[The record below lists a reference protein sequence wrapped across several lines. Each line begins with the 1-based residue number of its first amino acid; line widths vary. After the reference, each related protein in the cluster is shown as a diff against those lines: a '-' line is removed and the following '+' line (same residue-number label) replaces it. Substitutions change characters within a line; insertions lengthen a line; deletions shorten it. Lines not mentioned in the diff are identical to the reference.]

1 MPGGSV
7 RRTHSEFYRGNLYCD
22 TAMRVMELQPIITN
36 KNGRETVMET
46 QNTYAEETEV
56 EIDLWALFGAIR
68 KNIAVII
75 LATVAA
81 AIVTYLGTVLFIT
94 PTYDSTTKI
103 YVLNKQD
110 DSMSTVTYN
119 DLQTAT
125 QLTKDYMELVTT
137 RPVLEEVIS
146 SLGLDDVTYEDLK
159 GQITVS
165 TATDGRI
172 ISITAT
178 DKDPGQAKNIADSVR
193 NSVSAQILQVMNVE
207 AVNVVEEANLPEQK
221 ARPSNVKNAALGGIL
236 GLFIALAAVVLKT
249 ILDDRIKTEEDVE
262 RYLQLSVLGTI
273 PLEEQG
279 VKKSMK
285 KSKSRKKKF
294 RSRSA
299 ER

>member
-1 MPGGSV
+1 
-7 RRTHSEFYRGNLYCD
+7 
-22 TAMRVMELQPIITN
+22 MEI
-36 KNGRETVMET
+36 
-46 QNTYAEETEV
+46 QNTYSEEV
-56 EIDLWALFGAIR
+56 EIDLWALLGAIR
-68 KNIAVII
+68 KNIVVII
-75 LATVAA
+75 LAAAAA
-81 AIVTYLGTVLFIT
+81 AIMAYLGTVLFMT

-110 DSMSTVTYN
+110 DGMSTVTYS

-146 SLGLDDVTYEDLK
+146 GLGLDDVTYEDLK
-159 GQITVS
+159 KQITVS

-178 DKDPGQAKNIADSVR
+178 DSDPRQAKNIADSVR
-193 NSVSAQILQVMNVE
+193 NSVSAQIVQVMNVE
-207 AVNVVEEANLPEQK
+207 AVNVVEEANLPEKK
-221 ARPSNVKNAALGGIL
+221 ARPSNMKNAALGGIL
-236 GLFIALAAVVLKT
+236 GLFASFAAVVLIT

-273 PLEEQG
+273 PLEGQG
-279 VKKSMK
+279 VKKSMRK
-285 KSKSRKKKF
+285 TRAGKKKFKSKS
-294 RSRSA
+294 A